1 MTSSPHDPASQDATA
16 PLTTSP
22 AGPSTGTR
30 PRPPARPAP
39 RRFTDLLAVGLL
51 SAALATGGTYAAVR
65 IGESVGDDG
74 PAAVERTGAPAVT
87 AEPVSDPSGEDD
99 AAGSSPTG
107 QVDWAAVAAEVSP
120 GVVSIAVLG
129 QQGQGSGSG
138 VVWDGDGHIVTN
150 AHVVAGAGL
159 VEVTLADGRTYAGDV
174 VGADTASDLAVVRLQ
189 TVPDDLTPIRVGGTS
204 GLAVGDPVMAIGN
217 PLGLSGTVTTG
228 IVSALDRP
236 VTTRAAGAP
245 RGAQVD
251 PVVTNAIQTSAAINP
266 GNSGGA
272 LVDGTGELIGINTAI
287 ATLSQGPGGQ
297 GGSIGIGFAIPAEA
311 AQRVADQLITT
322 GRASHAFLGVGLSDG
337 RTEVDGALLSGAQ
350 VERIEPGSPAEE
362 AGLQPGDL
370 VTAVDGDQVS
380 NATALVG
387 QVRERGADD
396 TATLTV
402 VRDGTTREV
411 PVTLAARP
419 DQG

>member
-1 MTSSPHDPASQDATA
+1 MGRMSSSPPDSAPAPTPASGRA
-16 PLTTSP
+16 PHR
-22 AGPSTGTR
+22 ARR
-30 PRPPARPAP
+30 P
-39 RRFTDLLAVGLL
+39 FTDLLAVGFI

-65 IGESVGDDG
+65 IGDGVGDDT
-74 PAAVERTGAPAVT
+74 PAAVQQTDAPAGQSVT
-87 AEPVSDPSGEDD
+87 DATDATSLVGE
-99 AAGSSPTG
+99 G
-107 QVDWAAVAAEVSP
+107 DWAEVAAAVSP

-138 VVWDGDGHIVTN
+138 VVWDAEGHIVTN
-150 AHVVAGAGL
+150 AHVVAGAEL

-174 VGADTASDLAVVRLQ
+174 VGTDPASDLAVVRLQ
-189 TVPDDLTPIRVGGTS
+189 TVPDDLTPVRVGTTS
-204 GLAVGDPVMAIGN
+204 DLAVGDPVMAIGN

-245 RGAQVD
+245 PGTQVD

-272 LVDGTGELIGINTAI
+272 LVDAAGELIGINTAI
-287 ATLSQGPGGQ
+287 ATLSQGSSGQ

-311 AQRVADQLITT
+311 VQRVADQLITT

-337 RTEVDGALLSGAQ
+337 RAEVDGAVLSGAQ
-350 VERIEPGSPAEE
+350 VERVEPGSPADE
-362 AGLQPGDL
+362 AALRRGDL
-370 VTAVDGDQVS
+370 VTAVDGDLVS
-380 NATALVG
+380 GSTALVG
-387 QVRERGADD
+387 QIRERGADD
-396 TATLTV
+396 AVTLTI
-402 VRDGTTREV
+402 VRGGQTEEV

-419 DQG
+419 DER